1 MSGSLVLLGVPDD
14 PVYIPAEEGV
24 TKIGGTPRWLC
35 GEPESLKQIKCSKCK
50 CSLELLVSAD
60 CPVSDDFDRII
71 YFFICPK
78 CGQEGHVYRQKK
90 VFSQNNND
98 NTPLFTSSDL
108 VSSSNEAEADSSNKE
123 STPVAPPAP
132 SGSGDILAALD
143 AFKNASSSN
152 QNQNQNK
159 KKKARKPQR
168 EKGKWPAFYI
178 DTFEEPEAEV
188 DPNLHY
194 EISTSPDASSMQG
207 IDEGAAN
214 DPVIAITPELVEFN
228 EHMSR
233 CPDQVLRYCRFGEP
247 LLQDKTD
254 VSNIPKCPKCGANRI
269 FEFEILPTIIY
280 TLDPESD
287 MDFGPILVYTCSQ
300 DCGREGT
307 CDEHCI
313 ICSP

>member
-1 MSGSLVLLGVPDD
+1 
-14 PVYIPAEEGV
+14 
-24 TKIGGTPRWLC
+24 
-35 GEPESLKQIKCSKCK
+35 
-50 CSLELLVSAD
+50 
-60 CPVSDDFDRII
+60 
-71 YFFICPK
+71 
-78 CGQEGHVYRQKK
+78 
-90 VFSQNNND
+90 
-98 NTPLFTSSDL
+98 
-108 VSSSNEAEADSSNKE
+108 
-123 STPVAPPAP
+123 
-132 SGSGDILAALD
+132 
-143 AFKNASSSN
+143 
-152 QNQNQNK
+152 
-159 KKKARKPQR
+159 
-168 EKGKWPAFYI
+168 
-178 DTFEEPEAEV
+178 
-188 DPNLHY
+188 
-194 EISTSPDASSMQG
+194 MQG

-300 DCGREGT
+300 DCGQEGT